1 MIFRYFIIDI
11 SSNAILLKYQNF
23 ENSVQSETLKTCV
36 YIGVF
41 KINKWRLVKIWGA
54 NHKSQL

>member
-11 SSNAILLKYQNF
+11 SSNAILLKHQDF

-41 KINKWRLVKIWGA
+41 KINKWRLVKIRGQ
-54 NHKSQL
+54 S